1 MESHDGIIEWCE
13 ENGVTCENPYEA
25 EFAWL
30 WEDWEEELLP
40 DYWGL

>member
-13 ENGVTCENPYEA
+13 ENGVTCENPYET
-25 EFAWL
+25 ELAWL